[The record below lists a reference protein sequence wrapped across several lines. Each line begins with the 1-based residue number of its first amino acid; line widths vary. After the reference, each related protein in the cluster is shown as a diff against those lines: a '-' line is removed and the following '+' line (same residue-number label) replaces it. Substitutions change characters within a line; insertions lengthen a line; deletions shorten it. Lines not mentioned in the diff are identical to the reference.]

1 MLGQR
6 QNLFE
11 GVPRLGSQLLDGSVR
26 PTSCLTVPDA
36 IAHIAVQSQADFS
49 KILFRATVD
58 TLRTIASDPRH
69 LGAEIGFVAVLR
81 P

>member
-1 MLGQR
+1 
-6 QNLFE
+6 
-11 GVPRLGSQLLDGSVR
+11 
-26 PTSCLTVPDA
+26 VPDA